1 MGKSF
6 DKIDV
11 AVIFERIDQEGMATI
26 FEPRKVVIGH
36 VDKKKKVFVASDGH
50 EYHYMTDCCEQ
61 YSFGLRK
68 KAGDINLSYRKLTLN
83 GLLKA
88 YAEGINNFVFYFR
101 QDTSSQSL
109 DLVCEDIEENVF
121 VLKDQDFESYKRH
134 CLDIDKETCKEEEF
148 KSIKVDSKE
157 LVNEIKKKII
167 GQDDAVEDIVSII
180 WQNSKSLRKQNIL
193 LLGPT
198 GVGKTE
204 IIRIIADKL
213 HMPIVIANA
222 AGMTQSGYV
231 GKSVDDVLKDLIVKC
246 GNDVK
251 KAEHAIVIIDEID
264 KLAGNSLSH
273 NDVSTTGVQ
282 DELLKLVEDGEYT
295 INLSDNMYEKKDVV
309 IHTKDITFIAIGA
322 FSELLKEKKNKLN
335 GKSSIGFGNSV
346 IANETSVKLT
356 TDDLVKY
363 GLKHEL
369 VGRFTNLI
377 ELKPLTKENLLQ
389 IMKNPHE
396 ELLKN
401 KIELLNSLG
410 ISVKIEDA
418 VYEKL
423 AGIAISKNTGAR
435 GLIGA
440 VDGLFVK
447 AMGEISRNEG
457 VYDSLTISEKT
468 IDNPKEYVLTKKG
481 KISKE

>member
-1 MGKSF
+1 MSKSF
-6 DKIDV
+6 GGLDV
-11 AVIFERIDQEGMATI
+11 AVIFERIDQEDMITL
-26 FEPRKVVIGH
+26 FEPKRVVVGH
-36 VDKKKKVFVASDGH
+36 IDKKNKLFVASDGCS
-50 EYHYMTDCCEQ
+50 YHYMTDTSDKF
-61 YSFGLRK
+61 SFGLRRKADEINRSYK
-68 KAGDINLSYRKLTLN
+68 KHTLK
-83 GLLKA
+83 GLLTA
-88 YAEGINNFVFYFR
+88 YTEGICNFVFYFR
-101 QDTSSQSL
+101 HDLTSKSL
-109 DLVCEDIEENVF
+109 DLVCEDDEENIF
-121 VLKDQDFESYKRH
+121 VIKDKDFESFKKHR
-134 CLDIDKETCKEEEF
+134 LKENMDVENGNEEIA
-148 KSIKVDSKE
+148 SIKVDSKM
-157 LVNEIKKKII
+157 LIREIKKKII
-167 GQDDAVEDIVSII
+167 GQDEAIEDIVSII
-180 WQNSKSLRKQNIL
+180 WQNSKSERKQNIL
-193 LLGPT
+193 IVGPT

-213 HMPIVIANA
+213 HMPMVIANA

-231 GKSVDDVLKDLIVKC
+231 GKSVDDVLKDLLVKC

-295 INLSDNMYEKKDVV
+295 INLSDNMYEKKEVV

-377 ELKPLTKENLLQ
+377 ELRPLTKENLLQ

-447 AMGEISRNEG
+447 AMGEISRNEDAF
-457 VYDSLTISEKT
+457 DSLTISEKT
-468 IDNPKEYVLTKKG
+468 IDNPKEYVLTKK
-481 KISKE
+481 KK